1 MEIKGLNINFLGH
14 SGFFIKSSKNIV
26 IDPYNIS
33 GNPEKADIILITHS
47 HYDHCSIKD
56 IEKFVKDGTMV
67 ISSPDCQSKLTKIE
81 NINMQVIEVGDKINI
96 GGIKIEAVSAYNL
109 NKDFH
114 PKEEGWL
121 GFVVKLKDIIIY
133 HAGDTDFIPE
143 IKNLSGYGK
152 HENEFIVFLPVSGK
166 FVMDPEEAAEA
177 ASYLK
182 PNLVIPMH
190 YGEGVAGTIEDAER
204 FSEICNEKNINVK
217 ILEKI

>member
-1 MEIKGLNINFLGH
+1 MEIKGININFLGH

-56 IEKFVKDGTMV
+56 IEKFVKNGTII
-67 ISSPDCQSKLTKIE
+67 ISSPDCQSKLTKLK
-81 NINMQVIEVGDKINI
+81 NINMQVIEVGDKMDI

-121 GFVVKLKDIIIY
+121 GYLVKLKKIIIY

-182 PNLVIPMH
+182 PKDFLKFAM
-190 YGEGVAGTIEDAER
+190 
-204 FSEICNEKNINVK
+204 KK
-217 ILEKI
+217 ISMLKF

>member
-1 MEIKGLNINFLGH
+1 
-14 SGFFIKSSKNIV
+14 
-26 IDPYNIS
+26 
-33 GNPEKADIILITHS
+33 
-47 HYDHCSIKD
+47 
-56 IEKFVKDGTMV
+56 
-67 ISSPDCQSKLTKIE
+67 
-81 NINMQVIEVGDKINI
+81 MQVIEVGDKMDV

-121 GFVVKLKDIIIY
+121 GYLVKLKKIIIY

-217 ILEKI
+217 ILEKV